1 MSNNKIQLLV
11 DDEAFGILEKL
22 NRRDKARFVELA
34 IKEYYSIPEIRKFFS
49 WNDTA
54 NKELAIDSQFTAIA
68 SKSEEQDNK
77 VNESDSTALDK
88 NPKVKI
94 SDKW

>member
-34 IKEYYSIPEIRKFFS
+34 IKEYYSMPEIRKFFS
-49 WNDTA
+49 WNDVA
-54 NKELAIDSQFTAIA
+54 NKELASASQFTAIA